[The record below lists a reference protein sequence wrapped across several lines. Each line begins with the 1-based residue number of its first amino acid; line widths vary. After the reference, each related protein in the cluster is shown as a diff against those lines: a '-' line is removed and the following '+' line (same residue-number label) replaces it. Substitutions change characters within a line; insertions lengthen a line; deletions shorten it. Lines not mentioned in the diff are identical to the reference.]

1 MAPRQAPATQAHQC
15 GPRRVARTLTGG
27 LRAAALACIALG
39 LAATP
44 LQAQDRGRPTRIV
57 SLDLCAD
64 QILVELVGR
73 ERIAAVTHLAA
84 DPLVSAIPAKA
95 KGIPFTHGAAED
107 VLRYDPDL
115 ILAGPFGVSATVNLL
130 RRLQRNVVV
139 VPQPPD
145 IEGVR
150 AAVRKVAAAVGEEPK
165 GEAMIA
171 DFDRRLARLPPRSH
185 SGQPTAIIY
194 QVGGSV
200 SGPGSL
206 AEAAL
211 GAAGFRNKAAEYR
224 LTRNGQVPLELLVA
238 APPDL
243 LVLSSAA
250 GEYRTALADNL
261 RHPVLRR
268 LRQHHAALELP
279 WQLWLCGTPNI
290 AAAIERLAD
299 ARSKLEARAR

>member
-1 MAPRQAPATQAHQC
+1 MA
-15 GPRRVARTLTGG
+15 V
-27 LRAAALACIALG
+27 AAA
-39 LAATP
+39 P
-44 LQAQDRGRPTRIV
+44 LQAQERGRPKRIV
-57 SLDLCAD
+57 SLDVCTD

-84 DPLVSAIPAKA
+84 DPAVSAIPAKA
-95 KGIPFTHGAAED
+95 KGIAITRGAAED

-130 RRLQRNVVV
+130 RRLKRNVVV
-139 VPQPPD
+139 VPQPPNL
-145 IEGVR
+145 EAVR
-150 AAVRKVAAAVGEEPK
+150 AAVRTVAAAVGEGPK

-171 DFDRRLARLPPRSH
+171 AYDQRLAGLNPPASAAP
-185 SGQPTAIIY
+185 PTAIIY

-211 GAAGFRNKAAEYR
+211 VAAGFRNKADEYR

-243 LVLSSAA
+243 LVLSSAVD
-250 GEYRTALADNL
+250 EYRTALADNL

-268 LRQHHAALELP
+268 LRQHHASLELP
-279 WQLWLCGTPNI
+279 WQLWLCGTPHI
-290 AAAIERLAD
+290 AEAIEKLAN